1 MLSQP
6 NKIIFLMFI
15 FLIYMLFHF
24 TFILYL
30 KCFYLS
36 IKLEETRY
44 RVLHCLLFHWHLNF
58 NRCFFLHKYYIHT
71 HTSI

>member
-15 FLIYMLFHF
+15 FLINMLFHF

-44 RVLHCLLFHWHLNF
+44 RVLH
-58 NRCFFLHKYYIHT
+58 
-71 HTSI
+71 